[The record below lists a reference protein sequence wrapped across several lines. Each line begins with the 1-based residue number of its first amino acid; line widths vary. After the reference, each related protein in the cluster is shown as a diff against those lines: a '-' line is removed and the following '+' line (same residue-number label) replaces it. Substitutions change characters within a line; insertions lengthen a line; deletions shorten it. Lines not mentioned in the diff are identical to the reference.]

1 MSVWHCQCGW
11 SGQGDHSHEV
21 ANMGRQIRL
30 LKQSDLLRCPHVILM
45 PEHYRLS
52 GQCRCDDRTHVE
64 MREWGY
70 KWKRGAWR

>member
-1 MSVWHCQCGW
+1 MSQHDLDGALKHA
-11 SGQGDHSHEV
+11 S
-21 ANMGRQIRL
+21 IRL